1 MKYSTSV
8 RSSFFRYASAN
19 VLGMLGLSCYILA
32 DTFFISLGVG
42 ADGLTALNL
51 ALPVYSAVRGCGLML
66 GMGGATRYSIYQG
79 RADRETTD
87 AIFSHALMTAAILAG
102 LFFCSGLTISSQ
114 LASLLGADGQVF
126 SMTRTYLQVILLF
139 SPLFICNET
148 LLCFVRNDGAPQLAM
163 TAMLGGS
170 LSNILLDYIF
180 IFPCG
185 LGIFGAVLATGMAPA
200 VSMLILSPYFLKG
213 RSHFRLTIVR
223 PTRTVIIPLITAGIP
238 SLVAELSSGVV
249 ILCFNQ
255 IILSLAGNLGVAA
268 YGIIANLSLV
278 VLSVYTGIA
287 QGVQPLLCQSYGS
300 QNLQQLSD
308 YFSLAVRTVI
318 IISVLLYG
326 ILALGAA
333 PITAVF
339 NSEGNIQLADM
350 AMEGMRLYFLGC
362 LPAGFNILLCVFFT
376 STDRPLPA
384 HLLSLTRGFFLI
396 LPAAFL
402 LARLWAMTGVWLSFP
417 VAEYLT
423 ALAGFL
429 LYLRLRPTRSVD

>member
-1 MKYSTSV
+1 MNHSMSV
-8 RSSFFRYASAN
+8 RSNFFRYASAN

-42 ADGLTALNL
+42 ADGLAALNL
-51 ALPVYSAVRGCGLML
+51 ALPVYSVIRGCGLML

-79 RADRETTD
+79 RADRQTTD
-87 AIFSHALMTAAILAG
+87 AIFSHALLAAAILAG
-102 LFFCSGLTISSQ
+102 LFFCTGLTVSSQ

-148 LLCFVRNDGAPQLAM
+148 LLCFVRNDGATQLAM
-163 TAMLGGS
+163 MAMLGGS

-200 VSMLILSPYFLKG
+200 VSLLILSPYFLKG
-213 RSHFRLTIVR
+213 RSHFRPIAIHPSRAIAV
-223 PTRTVIIPLITAGIP
+223 PLITSGIP

-300 QNLQQLSD
+300 QNLKQLSD

-333 PITAVF
+333 PITTVF

-429 LYLRLRPTRSVD
+429 LYLRLRPTRSMD